1 MRHFVDMTQSGGAS
15 ETLLRSALLFIGVA
29 LIQQVVSILATYVSE
44 NVAWTR

>member
-1 MRHFVDMTQSGGAS
+1 VRERLTPRAVPLQLPIGSGY
-15 ETLLRSALLFIGVA
+15 TFIGVA